1 MLCDFSEFQFISIL
15 QIEIAMCKV
24 KIRKPKINY
33 FSGPPADPWDDN
45 LLPHVL
51 EAFNLPVR
59 FTEDDVKQELAK
71 HDCADVA
78 IHPVDDTHCLV
89 VFASKNAGKFRG

>member
-1 MLCDFSEFQFISIL
+1 
-15 QIEIAMCKV
+15 MCKV

-33 FSGPPADPWDDN
+33 FSGPPVDPWDDN

-51 EAFNLPVR
+51 EAYNLPVR

-78 IHPVDDTHCLV
+78 IHPVDDTHCLI
-89 VFASKNAGKFRG
+89 VFASKNAGKFQNNV